1 MILIKQVNR
10 LDLASLTDWM
20 VFRQGLEGGF
30 QGRTNKLVDGC
41 YSFWQGGALALIQ
54 RLQSIVDEQVSVSDE
69 IKENEADSS
78 QTSADLSEE
87 HCLGGT
93 SLHTDEQCSYEKDG
107 AAGQQNPSDR
117 LGVGSIGTRGNAETE
132 PLFHCIELQRY
143 ILLCSQVEGGFRDK
157 PGKYRDHYH
166 TCYCLSGLS
175 VCQYSWSSNADS
187 PPLPAAVFGN
197 YSKNLLEPVHPVYN
211 IVFERYK
218 EAREFFMLP
227 S

>member
-1 MILIKQVNR
+1 
-10 LDLASLTDWM
+10 M

-41 YSFWQGGALALIQ
+41 YSFWQGGASALIQ
-54 RLQSIVDEQVSVSDE
+54 RLHLLVDEQVFVSDE
-69 IKENEADSS
+69 VKGDEADSS
-78 QTSADLSEE
+78 QSSADLSEEEHEEE

-93 SLHTDEQCSYEKDG
+93 SPHAGEHSSHEKEG
-107 AAGQQNPSDR
+107 AGQQNPSDQVNPDWF
-117 LGVGSIGTRGNAETE
+117 GIGGTGRNVETE
-132 PLFHCIELQRY
+132 PLFNCIELQRY
-143 ILLCSQVEGGFRDK
+143 ILLCSQVEAGFRDK

-175 VCQYSWSSNADS
+175 VCQYSWSSKVDS

-197 YSKNLLEPVHPVYN
+197 YSKNLLEPIHPVYN

-227 S
+227 F